1 MGYSPAPDSTLMP
14 QILLRLETALP
25 LLKARLLP
33 DGVTLDNAAQDGV
46 IDVKLC
52 ICQVVSS
59 VLDNWREA
67 VSQMVFSTFAGV
79 LTADEGAVIAPTS
92 SGVVSSIVQ
101 NVAHAGEIHRHL
113 RSTWRLRYQILDML
127 RRERQLAMPAVTD
140 ALPRTV
146 QYIADGSRSN
156 KV

>member
-1 MGYSPAPDSTLMP
+1 MP

-33 DGVTLDNAAQDGV
+33 DGVTLDNAAQDGI

-79 LTADEGAVIAPTS
+79 LKADEGAVIAPTS

-101 NVAHAGEIHRHL
+101 NVAHAGEIHLSLLHMAPALPDPRCA
-113 RSTWRLRYQILDML
+113 SSGTPVRYACCPGCVAQNRAIHR
-127 RRERQLAMPAVTD
+127 RRESL
-140 ALPRTV
+140 
-146 QYIADGSRSN
+146 
-156 KV
+156 